1 MGVSYPQ
8 DAPILSLPETLL
20 EEVLYFLS
28 LVERRRLLG
37 LSKDLW
43 NLRRSL
49 ESSMKALHIGHQDGL
64 ALLSSMYGNSPA
76 LLESRSLYF
85 HGLQSLQI
93 LNLGVYGTDE
103 FLVLM
108 AEHDLFENLQCI
120 SMIRSHQV
128 TDQGLL
134 YLSMGEHRSQTL
146 REIDIT
152 FCRNTTY
159 SGTFPLRDRLTN
171 LKLIRRQPKWLD
183 GRFHT
188 PFGDAPT
195 GSSDDV
201 EVHTYWPDG
210 TFEFNRD
217 TQSSGFVCDLQ
228 EWERSEHHLG
238 DKLQYNNFVP
248 PLGWPDWTR
257 FCYRPGVSL
266 FRMEDAMS
274 PDNSEVIRSVL
285 VSQRLVGLRPPKDIS
300 LMEQAKVMVPMGKSR
315 YFDRR
320 GEILPED
327 ASQEEKLTM
336 ISRMRLYPLLESQGM
351 MPPRELVQRNKEIC
365 EGMDSMFISKE
376 EMDRNENWLHTVLS
390 DSD

>member
-1 MGVSYPQ
+1 MDKGVSNPEN
-8 DAPILSLPETLL
+8 ACILSLPETLL
-20 EEVLYFLS
+20 DEVIDCLS

-37 LSKDLW
+37 LCKDLW

-49 ESSMKALHIGHQDGL
+49 ESSMKFLKIRLDDGL
-64 ALLSSMYGNSPA
+64 ALMSSKYGNSPA

-85 HGLQSLQI
+85 SGLPSLQI

-103 FLVLM
+103 FLISM
-108 AEHDLFENLQCI
+108 AEQDLFENLQCI
-120 SMIRSHQV
+120 SMVRSHQV
-128 TDQGLL
+128 TDEGLL
-134 YLSMGEHRSQTL
+134 YLSMGEQRSKTL

-159 SGTFPLRDRLTN
+159 GGTFPLRDRLTN

-188 PFGDAPT
+188 PFADDPT
-195 GSSDDV
+195 GSNEV

-217 TQSSGFVCDLQ
+217 AQSSGFVCDLQ
-228 EWERSEHHLG
+228 EWEESENHLA

-266 FRMEDAMS
+266 FRLEDDVS
-274 PDNSEVIRSVL
+274 PDGEAVRSVL
-285 VSQRLVGLRPPKDIS
+285 VSQRLMGLRPPRDIE
-300 LMEQAKVMVPMGKSR
+300 LLERAKAIVPVGKSR

-351 MPPRELVQRNKEIC
+351 MPPRDLVQRNKETC
-365 EGMDSMFISKE
+365 EGMNAIFSSKDE
-376 EMDRNENWLHTVLS
+376 IDRKENWLHTVLS
-390 DSD
+390 DFD